1 MIDEGL
7 CKMTFISCSGRRNLV
22 HIFEW
27 RSSWAIFFLILVLI
41 VHQKEVL
48 DDVVVSGHD
57 VVLAGE
63 VTGQYCSSS
72 VSGLRNHHHLTEA
85 ASHGFRHFGLKY
97 LDYYISGSQRG
108 SNDTVTT
115 DCRINLND
123 GRPLFLVEND
133 CVIIRRY

>member
-1 MIDEGL
+1 M
-7 CKMTFISCSGRRNLV
+7 V
-22 HIFEW
+22 YIFEW
-27 RSSWAIFFLILVLI
+27 RSSWAIFFLILPTLGAGSRSCLEIQDLVLI

-48 DDVVVSGHD
+48 DDVVVPGHD

-72 VSGLRNHHHLTEA
+72 VSGLRNHHRLTEA

-123 GRPLFLVEND
+123 GRPLFWAEQD